1 MAVAK
6 QKIGSQTRW
15 QGKREE
21 EKAAQGKN
29 GRGDGAQR
37 RGEETTSKE
46 KGKDLQATRKKE
58 ATWGKEATWEK
69 GATWGKEA
77 TRGKEG
83 KGNREW

>member
-46 KGKDLQATRKKE
+46 KGEDLQATRKKE
-58 ATWGKEATWEK
+58 
-69 GATWGKEA
+69 ATWGKEA

>member
-46 KGKDLQATRKKE
+46 KGEDLQATRKKE
-58 ATWGKEATWEK
+58 ATWGKEATR
-69 GATWGKEA
+69 GKEA
-77 TRGKEG
+77 TNGKEG